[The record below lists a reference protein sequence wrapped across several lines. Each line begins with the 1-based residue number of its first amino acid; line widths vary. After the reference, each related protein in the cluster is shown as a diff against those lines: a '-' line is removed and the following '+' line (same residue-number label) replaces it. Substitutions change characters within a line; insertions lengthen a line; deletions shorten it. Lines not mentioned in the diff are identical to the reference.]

1 MKAAD
6 KLQHLIWKTKLY
18 KITHPY
24 LHWGLRYVCPFC
36 GFHSSGYAKCGEDSE
51 LFSRIHVIGAGR
63 RSAACWKCNCRDRER
78 LLYVYLRDIVHV
90 FDSSRKFHIL
100 HFAPEPHLTERLR
113 TLANVNY
120 ICGDL
125 FTTGYSY
132 PDYVKNMN
140 VLDIPF
146 KENSFDIVLC
156 NHVLEHI
163 ENDQKAMQE
172 LYKVLKK
179 TGIAILQ
186 VPIASDLAHTYENSS
201 ITEPE
206 LRIKHFGQKDHVRLY
221 GMDYKTRL
229 ESVGFKVDMV
239 NIADRYPKY
248 GLNPF
253 ETLYIC
259 HK

>member
-1 MKAAD
+1 MCALSAVSILPVMRNAA
-6 KLQHLIWKTKLY
+6 
-18 KITHPY
+18 
-24 LHWGLRYVCPFC
+24 
-36 GFHSSGYAKCGEDSE
+36 
-51 LFSRIHVIGAGR
+51 RILNYSPVFI
-63 RSAACWKCNCRDRER
+63 
-78 LLYVYLRDIVHV
+78 LYVYLRDIVHV

-132 PDYVKNMN
+132 PDYVRNMN

>member
-1 MKAAD
+1 
-6 KLQHLIWKTKLY
+6 
-18 KITHPY
+18 
-24 LHWGLRYVCPFC
+24 
-36 GFHSSGYAKCGEDSE
+36 
-51 LFSRIHVIGAGR
+51 
-63 RSAACWKCNCRDRER
+63 
-78 LLYVYLRDIVHV
+78 
-90 FDSSRKFHIL
+90 
-100 HFAPEPHLTERLR
+100 
-113 TLANVNY
+113 

-132 PDYVKNMN
+132 PDYVRNMN